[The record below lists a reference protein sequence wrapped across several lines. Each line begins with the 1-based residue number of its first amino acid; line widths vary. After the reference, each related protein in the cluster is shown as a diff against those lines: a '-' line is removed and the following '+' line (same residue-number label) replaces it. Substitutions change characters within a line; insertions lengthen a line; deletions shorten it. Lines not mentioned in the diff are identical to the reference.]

1 MDLKAISNL
10 KWNYR
15 IPQSGYKKFK
25 GISFLKL
32 KVISVVVTPFWF
44 RWLVCEQRSKKKLK
58 DTRRLKTELKNV
70 KRKLTDLKLR
80 HGFGSTQQA
89 KFRKSPSRLGKSSS
103 WNSHRPKDLG
113 LNTPIPSRNALGRLS
128 NLFLQVFAGHK
139 TIALVLQILDP
150 LYHHVAPT

>member
-15 IPQSGYKKFK
+15 IPQRGYKKLWRDFFFRIE
-25 GISFLKL
+25 G
-32 KVISVVVTPFWF
+32 ISVVVTPFWF

-80 HGFGSTQQA
+80 HDFGSTQQA
-89 KFRKSPSRLGKSSS
+89 KFRKCQPRLGNNSW
-103 WNSHRPKDLG
+103 WNSHRAKDLG
-113 LNTPIPSRNALGRLS
+113 LNTPIPSRNALGSLS
-128 NLFLQVFAGHK
+128 NLFVQVFIGHK
-139 TIALVLQILDP
+139 TIALVIQILDP